1 MSRNESGASG
11 GQVIVPVKARSWF
24 SRAMYPFNR
33 ALVRGLAVVMPPL
46 LTIVLFIWAWK
57 TIETYILLP
66 VESFARNVIVWSIN
80 ETIPDTEAQRMVAA
94 GEAKFIQNA
103 DAPPSRLTRNDGQ
116 NFSAIRNEWLPAEV
130 VEYVEKSPEGEA
142 ARTGRDYY
150 QSYVRQRY
158 LQRHLVLPALFALFI
173 FVLYLVGKLLAAGV
187 GKLLWISF
195 ERLINKIPLI
205 RNVYSSVKQVTD
217 FAFNPNEQAIKVTR
231 IVAIQYPRIGIWS
244 MGFLTNNDSMPV
256 AVEVAGEPMV
266 NVLMP
271 TSPMPATGFT
281 IMVPRSQ
288 TVDLNITVDQAI
300 QFCVSCGVVS
310 PTSVDPKTIES
321 RIQAA
326 TASERPE
333 NTAG

>member
-1 MSRNESGASG
+1 MAKSESGTLG
-11 GQVIVPVKARSWF
+11 EVIVPVKPRSWF
-24 SRAMYPFNR
+24 SRALSPFNR

-66 VESFARNVIVWSIN
+66 VEAFARNVIVWSIN
-80 ETIPDTEAQRMVAA
+80 DTIPEPEAQRLVVA
-94 GEAKFIQNA
+94 GEATIRDDA
-103 DAPPSRLTRNDGQ
+103 DSGTRQLDPKNGRQFVQVRNDW
-116 NFSAIRNEWLPAEV
+116 IPEEV
-130 VEYVEKSPEGEA
+130 HEYVENSPDGES

-150 QSYVRQRY
+150 ESYVRQRY
-158 LQRHLVLPALFALFI
+158 LKRQLVVPAFLALFI
-173 FVLYLVGKLLAAGV
+173 FLLYLVGKLLAV
-187 GKLLWISF
+187 GIGRLIWGSF

-231 IVAIQYPRIGIWS
+231 IVAVQYPRIGIWS

-256 AVEVAGEPMV
+256 AVGIAGEPMV

-288 TVDLNITVDQAI
+288 TVDLNITMDQAI

-310 PTSVDPKTIES
+310 PTSSDPKTIEG
-321 RIQAA
+321 RILAA
-326 TASERPE
+326 TTVGDGREKAAS
-333 NTAG
+333 